1 MELTATKCN
10 ICMLKVDLPTN
21 HKQNQLGVSELE
33 AGQKCHMSDIKDLCS
48 GPDLP
53 LDKQGILLS
62 SKGLHLNLL
71 ELSGGADGLLVSCV
85 CMPLFNCWWKEDP
98 FYKAYARISHPL

>member
-1 MELTATKCN
+1 
-10 ICMLKVDLPTN
+10 
-21 HKQNQLGVSELE
+21 
-33 AGQKCHMSDIKDLCS
+33 
-48 GPDLP
+48 
-53 LDKQGILLS
+53 LLS

-85 CMPLFNCWWKEDP
+85 CMPLFNRWWKEDP